1 MNIDVLIEK
10 AQALAKEKENKEMQE
25 RTLEENI
32 IYLIDQLKKYENE
45 RKIINELKENK
56 DKLIVEYIESI
67 EQPNLLKLELINYKA
82 LYFFFKKNFIEN
94 KKILYL
100 NEYSNNIDVLQKSKK
115 SVFHNAFDQEGRIYL
130 DIKETNFP
138 HLIGYKT
145 RNKDIDGNYD
155 NSRNSK
161 FLNSIFYETSLIED
175 YREHD
180 CKIDK
185 IQRISW
191 IWKTLRKPLFVFD
204 QEGIYNSDLKT
215 DLLFVRKIEGTYHYV
230 SLIKLSKSSK
240 NKYVINSHHSIKNA
254 SFRSKY
260 NQNKAI
266 YKFCRK

>member
-1 MNIDVLIEK
+1 MNINALIEK
-10 AQALAKEKENKEMQE
+10 GQVLAKEKETSEMRE

-32 IYLIDQLKKYENE
+32 KQLANQLKKYERE
-45 RKIINELKENK
+45 RKIINELKEKK

-67 EQPNLLKLELINYKA
+67 SQPDLLDLELINYKA

-100 NEYSNNIDVLQKSKK
+100 NQYSNDIDKLQKNKK
-115 SVFHNAFDQEGRIYL
+115 SVFHNAFDSDGRIYL

-145 RNKDIDGNYD
+145 NNIGDDGNYD
-155 NSRNSK
+155 NSKNSK
-161 FLNSIFYETSLIED
+161 FLNSIYYETSLIED
-175 YREHD
+175 YEEHD

-191 IWKTLRKPLFVFD
+191 IWRTLRKPLFVFD
-204 QEGIYNSDLKT
+204 QDGIHNSDLKT
-215 DLLFVRKIEGTYHYV
+215 DLLFVKKIGGKYHYV
-230 SLIKLSKSSK
+230 SLIKLTKSSK
-240 NKYVINSHHSIKNA
+240 NKYVINSHHSIKNE